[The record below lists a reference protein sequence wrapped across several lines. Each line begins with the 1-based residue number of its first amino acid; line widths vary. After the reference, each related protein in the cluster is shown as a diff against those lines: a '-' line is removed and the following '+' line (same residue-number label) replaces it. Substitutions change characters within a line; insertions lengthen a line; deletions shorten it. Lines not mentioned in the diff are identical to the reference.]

1 MVNFILKMAQIILT
15 GFCQELAFEALEGV
29 AQQFQ
34 ILVHDD
40 NCRCYVVVPG
50 ISEEQFFT
58 EIVSVVDHAV
68 GGVDISEGEYSIR
81 RKIPPS
87 PKLPQGISDAKAE
100 RISGEI
106 CRKATIHFGRGYG
119 HRFSKVEISLSSE
132 SPKIYYCVQR
142 MENKIGGEIE
152 DGKLEFFSGR
162 GAQWDAVRYAYDIDQ
177 NDNDPKEAAR
187 RAKGFAHAIVGQL
200 MERFDYNSQL
210 AEQPHFLDQWQ
221 KTHSPVGAGA

>member
-1 MVNFILKMAQIILT
+1 MSITELIRRPDGKFYFEDGTDCTDLFYSGTHQIILT

-119 HRFSKVEISLSSE
+119 HRFSKV
-132 SPKIYYCVQR
+132 
-142 MENKIGGEIE
+142 
-152 DGKLEFFSGR
+152 
-162 GAQWDAVRYAYDIDQ
+162 
-177 NDNDPKEAAR
+177 
-187 RAKGFAHAIVGQL
+187 
-200 MERFDYNSQL
+200 
-210 AEQPHFLDQWQ
+210 
-221 KTHSPVGAGA
+221 